1 MAPEFGERPW
11 QPVDQS
17 DETPAAVDCWRCGK
31 SVDAQAA
38 TCPFCAARLRET
50 PRPAQRAIASDDA
63 FVRMLCFF
71 AGLLA
76 VSVGHGLILF
86 GLASAG
92 EFEDPAPE
100 AMLMQ
105 IGIFELISTG
115 VVLAALVAVRVPSEA
130 SPPFSQ
136 RVTAWVVAWPL
147 LAASLAFNV
156 GYHWFLREGLG
167 IPAIESE
174 FAGRTDL
181 LPWVV
186 LLICVQPAIFEELF
200 FRYTAMNVLQ
210 TALRPATVI
219 LLSSVMFGLAHIG
232 VPLSIPVLVT
242 LGLLLGWMRYASGSV
257 LLPMLMHF
265 VHNAVV
271 VYFEMMQVIP

>member
-1 MAPEFGERPW
+1 MAPEFGERPL
-11 QPVDQS
+11 QPVEQR
-17 DETPAAVDCWRCGK
+17 DEIPAVIDCWRCGK
-31 SVDAQAA
+31 SVDAQSAS
-38 TCPFCAARLRET
+38 CPFCAARLRET
-50 PRPAQRAIASDDA
+50 TRPAQRAIASDDA

-71 AGLLA
+71 GGLLA

-86 GLASAG
+86 GFASAG
-92 EFEDPAPE
+92 QLEEPAPE
-100 AMLMQ
+100 AVLMQ

-115 VVLAALVAVRVPSEA
+115 VVLAALVAVRVPSE
-130 SPPFSQ
+130 PRPDFRQ

-147 LAASLAFNV
+147 LAASLAINV
-156 GYHWFLREGLG
+156 GYHWWLRKGLG

-174 FAGRTDL
+174 FAGRFDL

-186 LLICVQPAIFEELF
+186 LLLCVQPAIFEELF
-200 FRYTAMNVLQ
+200 FRYTAVNVLQ

-232 VPLSIPVLVT
+232 VPLSIPVLIT
-242 LGLLLGWMRYASGSV
+242 LGIVLGWMRHASGSV
-257 LLPMLMHF
+257 LLPILMHF

-271 VYFEMMQVIP
+271 VFFEMTQVLP